1 MKPYLKG
8 WGFFLFCCFS
18 SILVTLCS
26 CSPNEQDK
34 IETINIEAKVK
45 KMQQVNLSSVA
56 ANIHYIRLDINE
68 NQPIGAVVIPSFSQ
82 NLILV
87 NGSYAC
93 LLYDYQ
99 GHFIK
104 KIGSRGR
111 GPGEYPIGEAVG
123 FGEDKSIFIKS
134 IYDLFEYDNNGFFV
148 KKYSRSLLIDNQ
160 YYLYTI
166 FPVDDSLFLG
176 HVHNSTGQSK
186 YRAILFNKDGRVVQ
200 YYKNYIMFDR
210 GREVASGWEGH
221 AHIYKFNNEVFY
233 KGFYDDT
240 LFSLNNMNQL
250 IPRYAFN
257 LGKFKEPTSERAKI
271 PPDMKKFIYIWNVFQ
286 SEKYLLLKCQFGDN
300 FPSRRLTPKP
310 PMFTGLNPSWY
321 NTKNVLGIYNKKD
334 KNFVF
339 CKTTDTDNPLYTSG
353 LYNDIDAGPRFFPE
367 KMVND
372 STMMM
377 YISVK
382 DFKDHIASDDF
393 IKNIPKYPEKKKEL
407 EMLANNFSEFDNPIL
422 MIVTFKK

>member
-1 MKPYLKG
+1 MYNQIIN
-8 WGFFLFCCFS
+8 FFVLVVLF
-18 SILVTLCS
+18 TCS
-26 CSPNEQDK
+26 QPDK
-34 IETINIEAKVK
+34 QEKITTIDIEANMK

-56 ANIHYIRLDINE
+56 TSIRYIRLDFNE
-68 NQPIGAVVIPSFSQ
+68 DQPIGATVIPSFSQ

-87 NGSYAC
+87 NGTNAC
-93 LLYDYQ
+93 LLYDSQ
-99 GHFIK
+99 GRFIK
-104 KIGSRGR
+104 KIGNRGR
-111 GPGEYPIGEAVG
+111 GPGEYPLGEVIG
-123 FGEDKSIFIKS
+123 FGKDKSIFIKS
-134 IYDLFEYDNNGFFV
+134 VYDLFEYDINGLFV
-148 KKYSRSLLIDNQ
+148 KKYSRSLLIDKQ
-160 YYLYTI
+160 YYLYTV

-186 YRAILFNKDGRVVQ
+186 YRAILFNKYGSVRQ
-200 YYKNYIMFDR
+200 YFTNYILFNR

-221 AHIYKFNNEVFY
+221 AHIYKFNDEVFY

-240 LFSLNNMNQL
+240 LYSLNNVNQL

-271 PPDMKKFIYIWNVFQ
+271 PPDMRRFIYIWNVFQ
-286 SEKYLLLKCQFGDN
+286 SEKFLLLKCQFGDN
-300 FPSRRLTPKP
+300 FPSRRITPKP
-310 PMFTGLNPSWY
+310 PMFAGADPSWY

-334 KNFVF
+334 KELVF
-339 CKTTDTDNPLYTSG
+339 CKTTNTDNPLYTSG

-382 DFKDHIASDDF
+382 ELKDHVVSDDF
-393 IKNIPKYPEKKKEL
+393 KKNIPKYTEKKKEL
-407 EMLANNFSEFDNPIL
+407 EMFTNSLSEFDNPVL
-422 MIVTFKK
+422 MFVTFRNK

>member
-1 MKPYLKG
+1 MHIQKINMVSHIID
-8 WGFFLFCCFS
+8 FF
-18 SILVTLCS
+18 ILVILCS
-26 CSPNEQDK
+26 CSQSNERDK
-34 IETINIEAKVK
+34 IATINIEANVN
-45 KMQQVNLSSVA
+45 KMQQVNLSSLTASIRYV
-56 ANIHYIRLDINE
+56 RLDFNE

-87 NGSYAC
+87 NGTYAC

-99 GHFIK
+99 GQLLK
-104 KIGSRGR
+104 KIGNRGR
-111 GPGEYPIGEAVG
+111 GPGEYPLGEVVG
-123 FGEDKSIFIKS
+123 FGQDKSIFIKS
-134 IYDLFEYDNNGFFV
+134 VYDLFEYDTNGIFA
-148 KKYSRSLLIDNQ
+148 KKYLRSLLIDNQ
-160 YYLYTI
+160 YYLYTV

-186 YRAILFNKDGRVVQ
+186 FRAVLFNKYGRVVQ
-200 YYKNYIMFDR
+200 YYTNYILFDR

-240 LFSLNNMNQL
+240 LFSLNNVNQL
-250 IPRYAFN
+250 IPRYAFI

-271 PPDMKKFIYIWNVFQ
+271 PPDMGRFIYIWNVFQ

-310 PMFTGLNPSWY
+310 PMFGGANPSWY
-321 NTKNVLGIYNKKD
+321 NTKNVLGIYNKKE
-334 KNFVF
+334 KELVF
-339 CKTTDTDNPLYTSG
+339 CKTTNTDNPLYTSG

-382 DFKDHIASDDF
+382 ELKDHVASDDF
-393 IKNIPKYPEKKKEL
+393 KKNIPKYPHKKMEL
-407 EMLANNFSEFDNPIL
+407 EMLTNSLSEFDNPVL
-422 MIVTFKK
+422 MFVTFKK